1 MSISE
6 TIVIYGGAVKALGD
20 LKVGGYLVRFS
31 DPDDTDLEGE
41 YFTPDTDFGLPEPV
55 PLYGTVYYQHGL
67 DKVLKKVRLGLAEHK
82 MDDFGI
88 WAEVQLKMREGYEKH
103 IQFIYEMSRA
113 GKLGWSSGTAGHLT
127 EREKHGKAMWIK
139 SWPLG
144 LDDTLTPI
152 PADPNNAAVSLKSW
166 QPVATP
172 FTLADRLGLLG
183 AEVKEITSDLRGL
196 LEQDRPLNAVKRQE
210 LTKLSEMFSGM
221 DDVRHE
227 LDEVLNAPTSARLA
241 GPRLISHQLAEARK
255 RLQARNI
262 LEE

>member
-1 MSISE
+1 MNISE
-6 TIVIYGGAVKALGD
+6 TIVIYGGAVKALGN

-41 YFTPDTDFGLPEPV
+41 YFTKDTNFGLPEPI
-55 PLYGTVYYQHGL
+55 PLYGTVYYQHGF
-67 DKVLKKVRLGLAEHK
+67 DKVLKKVPLGLADHK
-82 MDDFGI
+82 IDEFGI

-103 IQFIYEMSRA
+103 IQFIYEMARA
-113 GKLGWSSGTAGHLT
+113 GKMGWSSGTAGHLT

-139 SWPLG
+139 AWPLG

-166 QPVATP
+166 QPAEP
-172 FTLADRLGLLG
+172 IYSLAERIGLLG
-183 AEVKEITSDLRGL
+183 TEVKEVTSDLRGL
-196 LEQDRPLNAVKRQE
+196 LEQDRPLNEVKRQE

-221 DDVRHE
+221 DDVRRE
-227 LDEVLNAPTSARLA
+227 LDEVLIAPPSARLA
-241 GPRLISHQLAEARK
+241 GPRLISRQLAEARK